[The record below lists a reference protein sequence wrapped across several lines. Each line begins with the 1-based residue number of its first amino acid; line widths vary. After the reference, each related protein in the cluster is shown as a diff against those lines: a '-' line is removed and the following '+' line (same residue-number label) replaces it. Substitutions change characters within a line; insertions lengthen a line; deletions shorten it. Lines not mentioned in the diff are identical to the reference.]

1 MAMRGPRLQVGSGP
15 WVAEERSCAL
25 NIAQSEVEEFSY
37 SVRNE
42 YDWLNEHMAG
52 IFNENEINIAETFK
66 TPGKLRGKTPYT
78 ARKTNPLEARV
89 PLSNVFASTP
99 NGATNRFTQQLSL
112 AQSPKRPA
120 SPVRESPSPVKSV
133 SRAHLVLSP
142 KPVRMGPESQDSGY
156 YGSQELADQAASLRE
171 SLPSN
176 QMADVIHETTT
187 VASPE
192 ASPAP
197 TAQHSSPKKAS
208 QAGDE
213 HPASEEV
220 IAQEPEVHGETDED
234 GDDIAMS
241 SPIVAVE
248 ASQKANLEP
257 ARDGVVASLE
267 DDMEGVDPTDG
278 ARSVSDGS
286 SPIRPMVRKSSLNFA
301 PLPAREPLAAGK
313 TTGHRA
319 SRVSHLDDNRMSYYN
334 RSAGEK
340 SLGSQA
346 WREMQDEEHHDD
358 MDIDKQGAQP
368 VEEKANPVLNHN
380 RTYTQRLQD
389 QISKLGKTTGGSR
402 PSKSIPNLAPQ
413 VTTQSSE
420 PPRSPSPKHIS
431 PTKSTPGAFPEDDD
445 DWIDPPS
452 PAPAP
457 APVTETLTRPEL
469 LKSHTADVMEGI
481 HVQGASRDLQQDSP
495 AKAAATPGHAK
506 SASVPNVSQQLHEQ
520 TIPLMKAP
528 SISKSMRVPSPSP
541 SQSPSRSF
549 RGSPLKQVK
558 DKLSSI
564 LKNSS
569 RILASSAAAS
579 AEGKSALLSP
589 TRSRLVLHLTP
600 SQTSL
605 RKPSDETLKSADP
618 QLGQKEAA
626 TAGPAPRRTRA
637 STEKEKEEKR
647 REKETKVMEDQIDK
661 LEKARAKEREKA
673 RVFSKEQEKIANME
687 RQVSGQKGEKAAETA
702 RPTRTSPRKAK
713 EHQEEP
719 ASVIDQDVEMADTQT
734 PAPRPASQASRAREA
749 KRPIKPTAP
758 TKVKQA
764 PTVIRVNT
772 GSQNSQFHPST
783 AGNPANGNE
792 SMLSSV
798 SQTQQASLSKA
809 SKASVQ
815 SKPSTQNMRA
825 PASASKPKA
834 AELAAKRKEQ
844 EERDAQRKRE
854 AKAEAERKRVAAQEE
869 QRKQEQRRQEA
880 RQEAE
885 RQRQKDREQAMVQA
899 ESRQNAQRQAMIEK
913 AKQTRAPPPAVRS
926 QPTGPP
932 DFSSLSQER
941 KADGPAR
948 PPSRMNS
955 GIYRNYEES
964 GRPVN
969 AVLSN
974 ASKAGLKRPMG
985 HDEAQPPRP
994 QSRAGPSYQAKDAKR
1009 RRTSQDHDE
1018 LGSDDQPNMK
1028 GPPVRPSAGFKK
1040 EPAKKSVFQ
1049 SGYTS
1054 TQGSVTRDLFKATVT
1069 AQHNSAQKA
1078 AHPLDMAQISKG
1090 AIPFAP
1096 NPNPAGSHKTPA
1108 RPAGGKSVPKS
1119 AQRSSPRFQ
1128 NGETIELPEIQTDD
1142 ESDSDNDAGGMV
1154 AAWADSPDLRRAL
1167 MRQETMDPSQIFG
1180 PPAPLNME
1188 EVFHKSKDKFHKF
1201 RARTS
1206 SANWSGVDR
1215 LTEEDIRKDLAARD
1229 KLRREGG
1236 WSYEMSKD
1244 MI

>member
-78 ARKTNPLEARV
+78 ARKANPLEARV

-99 NGATNRFTQQLSL
+99 NGATNRFTQQLTL
-112 AQSPKRPA
+112 AQSPKHPI
-120 SPVRESPSPVKSV
+120 SPVRESPSPAKSV
-133 SRAHLVLSP
+133 NRTHAVPSP
-142 KPVRMGPESQDSGY
+142 KPIRMGPESQDSGY
-156 YGSQELADQAASLRE
+156 YGSQELVEQGTSLRE
-171 SLPSN
+171 SFPSN

-192 ASPAP
+192 VSPAP
-197 TAQHSSPKKAS
+197 TALLPSPKKPL
-208 QAGDE
+208 QVEDE
-213 HPASEEV
+213 RATSEEAV
-220 IAQEPEVHGETDED
+220 AQEPEAHEETDED
-234 GDDIAMS
+234 GDNVAMS
-241 SPIVAVE
+241 SPVMAVE
-248 ASQKANLEP
+248 ASLKANLES
-257 ARDGVVASLE
+257 AEEDAVAFPE

-346 WREMQDEEHHDD
+346 WREMQEEEHHGD

-368 VEEKANPVLNHN
+368 VEEKANAVLSHN

-389 QISKLGKTTGGSR
+389 QINKLGKTTGGSR
-402 PSKSIPNLAPQ
+402 PSKSIPNLANVQ

-420 PPRSPSPKHIS
+420 PPRSPSLKHIS

-452 PAPAP
+452 PAQ

-481 HVQGASRDLQQDSP
+481 YTQGTSTDIQQDSP
-495 AKAAATPGHAK
+495 AKTAASSSHAK
-506 SASVPNVSQQLHEQ
+506 SASVSAVSQQLQEQ

-541 SQSPSRSF
+541 SQSPSRGF

-589 TRSRLVLHLTP
+589 SRSRLALHLTP

-605 RKPSDETLKSADP
+605 RKPSNETLKSADT
-618 QLGQKEAA
+618 QSIQKEAT

-687 RQVSGQKGEKAAETA
+687 RQVSNQKGDKAAEPA
-702 RPTRTSPRKAK
+702 RPTRTSPRKPK
-713 EHQEEP
+713 EHQEE
-719 ASVIDQDVEMADTQT
+719 STNVIDQDVEMTDTQT

-749 KRPIKPTAP
+749 KRPVKPTAP
-758 TKVKQA
+758 AKVKQA

-783 AGNPANGNE
+783 AGNSANGNE
-792 SMLSSV
+792 SLLSSV

-815 SKPSTQNMRA
+815 SKPSAQNTRA

-854 AKAEAERKRVAAQEE
+854 AKAEAERKRVATQEE

-885 RQRQKDREQAMVQA
+885 RQRQKDREQAAAQA

-926 QPTGPP
+926 QPNGPP
-932 DFSSLSQER
+932 DFSALSQER

-1018 LGSDDQPNMK
+1018 LGSDDQPNIK

-1069 AQHNSAQKA
+1069 AQHNSATKA

-1108 RPAGGKSVPKS
+1108 RPAGGKSIPKS

-1128 NGETIELPEIQTDD
+1128 NGDSIELPEIQTDD
-1142 ESDSDNDAGGMV
+1142 ESDSDNDAGGIV